1 MTDIDAKIDELTK
14 RVDGIDLTSKA
25 EMWLML
31 QQSAQRQ
38 YSPVFNPGGYF
49 SPGAPVLPE
58 QPELEP
64 RVFQYRPG
72 INYTYIP
79 RMGYGLLDFATL
91 RNLSMAS
98 KEIRLNIE
106 KVKQIVAGLEV

>member
-38 YSPVFNPGGYF
+38 YSPVFNSGGYF
-49 SPGAPVLPE
+49 SPGAPYCQSSQNWSRVYSNTDLALTIPTFPAWATACSILP
-58 QPELEP
+58 
-64 RVFQYRPG
+64 RCG
-72 INYTYIP
+72 I
-79 RMGYGLLDFATL
+79 
-91 RNLSMAS
+91 
-98 KEIRLNIE
+98 
-106 KVKQIVAGLEV
+106 